1 MGLGEGVAFPA
12 IHSTIARSVPPEHQ
26 STAVG
31 VVTAASYAG
40 TALAFGL
47 APLIIED
54 LGWPVRAAAVEGRAG
69 GRGVCAALRMR
80 IRSRRRCACL
90 AP

>member
-12 IHSTIARSVPPEHQ
+12 IHSVIARSVPTEHQ

-31 VVTAASYAG
+31 VVTAASYVG

-47 APLIIED
+47 APLIIEE
-54 LGWPVRAAAVEGRAG
+54 LGWPVRGAAAVGGRAG
-69 GRGVCAALRMR
+69 SVAR
-80 IRSRRRCACL
+80 
-90 AP
+90 APQSAHC